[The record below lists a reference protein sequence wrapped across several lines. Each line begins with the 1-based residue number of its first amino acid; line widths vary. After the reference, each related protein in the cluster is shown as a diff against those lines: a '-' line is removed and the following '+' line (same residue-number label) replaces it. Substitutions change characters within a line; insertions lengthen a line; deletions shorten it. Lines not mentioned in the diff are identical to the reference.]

1 MRTID
6 TDRLRKLADRR
17 PGLVRRV
24 LSNVVFHL
32 LDIATGIAVG
42 SVIGLL
48 FLTFGLTG
56 LWAVLIG
63 MALAAVATRLSIRSW
78 ERAAGL
84 TRVRTTSESDEDDV
98 EFADTDDPEEAG
110 VDDVATAEPARTSD
124 SSEVAAAR

>member
-6 TDRLRKLADRR
+6 TDRLRELADHR
-17 PGLVRRV
+17 PGLIRRA

-32 LDIATGIAVG
+32 MDIATGIAVG

-48 FLTFGLTG
+48 FLASGLTG

-63 MALAAVATRLSIRSW
+63 MALAAVTTRLSIRSW

-84 TRVRTTSESDEDDV
+84 TRVRTSENDKNDV
-98 EFADTDDPEEAG
+98 ELADTDDPEDTD

-124 SSEVAAAR
+124 SPEVAAAR

>member
-6 TDRLRKLADRR
+6 TDRLRDLADRR
-17 PGLVRRV
+17 PGLIRRA

-32 LDIATGIAVG
+32 MDIATGIAVG

-48 FLTFGLTG
+48 FLASGLTG

-63 MALAAVATRLSIRSW
+63 MALAAVTTRLSIRSW

-84 TRVRTTSESDEDDV
+84 TRVRTSENDKNDV
-98 EFADTDDPEEAG
+98 ELADTDDPEDTD

-124 SSEVAAAR
+124 SPEVAAAR

>member
-6 TDRLRKLADRR
+6 TDRLRELADHR
-17 PGLVRRV
+17 PGLIRRA

-32 LDIATGIAVG
+32 VDIATGIAVG

-48 FLTFGLTG
+48 FLASGLTG

-63 MALAAVATRLSIRSW
+63 MALAAVTTRLSIRSW

-84 TRVRTTSESDEDDV
+84 TRVRTTSENDEDDV
-98 EFADTDDPEEAG
+98 ELADTDDPEDTD

-124 SSEVAAAR
+124 SPEVAAAR